1 MSENK
6 NLNKIIFYS
15 TLGNIV
21 EYYDVMI
28 YVFASTIVFN
38 KLFFPQLDPTTALL
52 ASIGTLGLAVIGKPI
67 GSILFGHFGD
77 RYGRKSTLI
86 ASLIMSAVFSVAIGL
101 LPTYQMIGITATVAL
116 ITFKILQGMAMC
128 GEWSGASLMV
138 YENVPKEKRSFYT
151 SFIQLGLPLG
161 TALASISFTLLSLL
175 PKESFFDWGW
185 RVPFLLSFILG
196 IISGIARLVL
206 VETDEFKQLQKNKQ
220 ISKFPLK
227 DALKMPGTIFKAMGI
242 RFSDIVV
249 GQLMLTAS
257 IAYLCNIKGVPRHD
271 MIQAILYGNIVNALT
286 IPLYGYIGD
295 IIGNRKLFIYG
306 CIISI
311 LTAYPIFYLMD
322 SGYYITAILISYG
335 IGHSILAS
343 GLSCYI
349 PQMFNTN
356 VRYTGSSLAVSTSVA
371 IGAAVTPV
379 LGTYVAINYGMKSMA
394 LLAIGAV
401 SITLISVI
409 LTKETYK

>member
-1 MSENK
+1 MAEAK

-52 ASIGTLGLAVIGKPI
+52 ASVGTLGLAVIGKPI

-77 RYGRKSTLI
+77 KYGRKATLI

-101 LPTYQMIGITATVAL
+101 LPTYEMIGITATVAL
-116 ITFKILQGMAMC
+116 VAFKILQGMSIC
-128 GEWSGASLMV
+128 GEWTGASLMV
-138 YENVPKEKRSFYT
+138 YENVPKEKRTFYT

-161 TALASISFTLLSLL
+161 TALASMSFMLLALL

-206 VETDEFKQLQKNKQ
+206 VETKEFKLLQKNKQ
-220 ISKFPLK
+220 VSKLPLK
-227 DALKMPGTIFKAMGI
+227 DLFKKPSIILKAMGV
-242 RFSDIVV
+242 RLSDIVV
-249 GQLMLTAS
+249 GQLILTAS

-271 MIQAILYGNIVNALT
+271 MVQAILYGNIINALT
-286 IPLYGYIGD
+286 IPIYGYIAD
-295 IIGNRKLFIYG
+295 IIGNRKLLIYG
-306 CIISI
+306 GIISL
-311 LTAYPIFYLMD
+311 LTAYPIFYLLD
-322 SGYYITAILISYG
+322 SGYYVTAILISYG
-335 IGHSILAS
+335 IGHSVLAA

-356 VRYTGSSLAVSTSVA
+356 VRYTGTSLSTQMSVA
-371 IGAAVTPV
+371 IGASVTPV
-379 LGTYVAINYGMKSMA
+379 LGIYMAINYGIKSLA
-394 LLAIGAV
+394 LIAIGAI